1 MKIGLIA
8 VSGVGAVDQ
17 ELLRIG
23 LTLPGFVERSKAV
36 ASLPSL
42 GLLTLAGMVRAEHE
56 CRYHEIEDIRSMRE
70 LPDGFDLVAISS
82 FTARIDEAYALADR
96 YRARGIPVV
105 MGGLHVTAIPE
116 EAARHADA
124 SVVGEGEASWPR
136 VLSEA
141 ATGRLAGI
149 YRPEGEYDLAT
160 APMPAFEL
168 LDPGRYDRVTVQ
180 TSRGCPYRCEFCASS
195 VLLTARYKQKPV
207 DRVLEEID
215 RIREIWRRPF
225 IEFADDNALVD
236 KRYWKRLL
244 SQLRGRKIRWF
255 AETDLSVHED
265 HELLDLM
272 FESGCT
278 EVLIGFES
286 PNEAGLHGLEMK
298 SDWKH
303 RQWTRYREAIAGIQ
317 SHGIRVNGCFVLGLD
332 GQGPRIFDQVYRFA
346 EESELF
352 DVQVTIQTPFPGTP
366 LYRRLKRENRLLKED
381 AWEACSL
388 FDVNFVPSAM
398 PPEELRLGFR
408 RLVERL
414 YAEDLTRWRR
424 ENSNRNYLK
433 ARGALQED
441 TP

>member
-42 GLLTLAGMVRAEHE
+42 GLLTLAGMVPAGHE
-56 CRYHEIEDIRSMRE
+56 CRYHEIEDIHAMRE

-82 FTARIDEAYALADR
+82 FTARIGEAYALADR

-105 MGGLHVTAIPE
+105 MGGLHVTALPE

-136 VLSEA
+136 VLPDA
-141 ATGRLAGI
+141 ARGRVAGI
-149 YRPEGEYDLAT
+149 YRPQGEVDLT
-160 APMPAFEL
+160 RAPMPAFEL
-168 LDPGRYDRVTVQ
+168 LDPARYDRVTVQ
-180 TSRGCPYRCEFCASS
+180 ASRGCPFRCEFCASS

-265 HELLDLM
+265 RELLDLM
-272 FESGCT
+272 RESGCT

-286 PNEAGLHGLEMK
+286 PNDTGLRGLEMK

-303 RQWTRYREAIAGIQ
+303 RQWTRYREAIARIQ

-332 GQGPRIFDQVYRFA
+332 GQGPDIFDQVYRFA

-352 DVQVTIQTPFPGTP
+352 DVQVTLQTPFPGTP
-366 LYRRLKRENRLLKED
+366 LYRRLQAENRLLRED

-388 FDVNFVPSAM
+388 FDVNFLPKAM
-398 PPEELRLGFR
+398 PPEELTLGFR

-424 ENSNRNYLK
+424 ENFNRKCLK
-433 ARGALQED
+433 ACGALQEE